1 MIRRIAFQAQDPG
14 IEMTAPDGALAP
26 PAPAPRSD
34 VSPAFRASAPNGNAG
49 PPSSPCI
56 SRALRCGKIVVRVF
70 AIQSFI
76 LPAPSKVL
84 ATLANPNYSW
94 LMNTGVTALEVFG
107 GYALGLALGIL
118 CALLFITSRR
128 LMLLVFPLLVTL
140 NMIPKVAMGPLVI
153 VWFSYG
159 IGPNILITFS
169 LCFFPI
175 LLTTIRGL
183 NETEPELLDLV
194 RALKGSR
201 WQLFRYIQLPGSLPY
216 VFSGM
221 KVATIL
227 AVAGAVVG
235 EFIASERGLGY
246 LMIQVQASLD
256 TPAVF
261 MAVLLITGLGVLLY
275 LLVLLLERLF
285 ITQDARIQ

>member
-1 MIRRIAFQAQDPG
+1 
-14 IEMTAPDGALAP
+14 MTAPDGALAP
-26 PAPAPRSD
+26 PAIATPVQAT
-34 VSPAFRASAPNGNAG
+34 AG
-49 PPSSPCI
+49 GERPQWH
-56 SRALRCGKIVVRVF
+56 RWALVVGVHLAGVVLWELVVRVF
-70 AIQSFI
+70 AIQAFI

-94 LMNTGVTALEVFG
+94 LKNTGVTALEVFG
-107 GYALGLALGIL
+107 GYALGLVLGIL

-128 LMLLVFPLLVTL
+128 LMLVAFPLLVTL